1 LKLDANEAKAEVEK
15 KKEHAKTETGIP
27 RASHKK

>member
-15 KKEHAKTETGIP
+15 KKEHAKGNWKTESFT
-27 RASHKK
+27 